1 MTINQKVDGK
11 ENLEGKGAKMSE
23 EMTLEEQKQ
32 MAIDNYVNLMRIKAD
47 EKAENKELDR
57 QLKIAKLKLSTFAID
72 LSEIETMF

>member
-1 MTINQKVDGK
+1 
-11 ENLEGKGAKMSE
+11 
-23 EMTLEEQKQ
+23 MTLEEQKQ

>member
-1 MTINQKVDGK
+1 MEVMQ
-11 ENLEGKGAKMSE
+11 

>member
-1 MTINQKVDGK
+1 
-11 ENLEGKGAKMSE
+11 MSE

>member
-1 MTINQKVDGK
+1 
-11 ENLEGKGAKMSE
+11 MSE

-32 MAIDNYVNLMRIKAD
+32 VAIDNYVNLMRIKAE

>member
-1 MTINQKVDGK
+1 M
-11 ENLEGKGAKMSE
+11 EKGEKMSQ

>member
-1 MTINQKVDGK
+1 
-11 ENLEGKGAKMSE
+11 MSQ

>member
-1 MTINQKVDGK
+1 
-11 ENLEGKGAKMSE
+11 MSE

-57 QLKIAKLKLSTFAID
+57 QIKIAKLKLSTFAID

>member
-1 MTINQKVDGK
+1 M
-11 ENLEGKGAKMSE
+11 EKGEKMSE